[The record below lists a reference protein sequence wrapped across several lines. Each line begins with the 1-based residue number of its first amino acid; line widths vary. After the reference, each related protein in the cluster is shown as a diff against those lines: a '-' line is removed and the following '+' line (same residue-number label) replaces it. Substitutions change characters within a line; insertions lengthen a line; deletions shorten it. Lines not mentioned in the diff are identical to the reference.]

1 VPKPATK
8 VGFMEKCLQPFKT
21 WNIKDTKRGGNQQ
34 NKENTILHS
43 SCNTKPLINPG
54 LKGFV
59 KRKRSEE
66 GDLGGFFILLLV
78 VAVV

>member
-1 VPKPATK
+1 LKGAQVPKPATK

-21 WNIKDTKRGGNQQ
+21 WNI
-34 NKENTILHS
+34 KENTILHS